1 MKEKFKKS
9 ILYTLL
15 VILIASSIY
24 IIVYYTF
31 AVKIGALRVLPTS
44 FLLVVIVYILAQLG
58 KRYFE
63 HKTPWYNWL
72 YYIGLAAII
81 LPLPLFSMEGDW
93 IFPISRY
100 GSFFL
105 LIPPLIEFIMLIREN
120 QKNKSAA
127 ISNDQSESENPKD

>member
-1 MKEKFKKS
+1 LKEKFKKS

>member
-1 MKEKFKKS
+1 LKEKFKKS
-9 ILYTLL
+9 ILDTLL
-15 VILIASSIY
+15 VILIASSNN

-81 LPLPLFSMEGDW
+81 LPLPLFSMKGDW

-105 LIPPLIEFIMLIREN
+105 LIPPLIEFIMIIRAHKKE
-120 QKNKSAA
+120 KNTTLP
-127 ISNDQSESENPKD
+127 NEQSELENPKD